1 GIAGEAASDWPVFSL
16 FRLPSRMLTFAAL
29 PLALLAGITTDAL
42 ATGTA
47 LTPVVR
53 RRCFHALLG
62 ILLVALLILGLE
74 AGAARGHTLHSH
86 AYWLILAVTLP
97 TLFWL
102 LFRPNGL
109 ASPLRRLAWTAL
121 LLLDLW
127 ALLGPLVAVCSPDE
141 VYRTSACVDYL
152 ANHREG
158 PG

>member
-1 GIAGEAASDWPVFSL
+1 AVVRAAGEGLGGSLRVVFRLLGPSLTDSGLTSNVWEYRGGVGITWLALAALAPVLRRGLVRFQAFVLVLALLFCLAGEAASDWPVFSL

-74 AGAARGHTLHSH
+74 AGAARGQTLHWH
-86 AYWLILAVTLP
+86 
-97 TLFWL
+97 
-102 LFRPNGL
+102 
-109 ASPLRRLAWTAL
+109 
-121 LLLDLW
+121 
-127 ALLGPLVAVCSPDE
+127 
-141 VYRTSACVDYL
+141 
-152 ANHREG
+152 
-158 PG
+158 